1 MEYTEFVRVPFLV
14 QAVQITEENFDD
26 IFELIGK
33 EVKELPGGKRY
44 ILIDRR
50 IIPNGHKAQIGGWV
64 TSMNDKIRYYSKS
77 AFEEQFVERGNTEFE
92 AFFASQKE
100 TDDILAD
107 ADTMAAIAEAEAQV
121 RSAPDVSGADL

>member
-14 QAVQITEENFDD
+14 QAVQVTEENFDD

-33 EVKELPGGKRY
+33 EVKELPTGKRY

-64 TSMNDKIRYYSKS
+64 TSMNDKIRYYSKT
-77 AFEEQFVERGNTEFE
+77 AFEEQFVERGDTEFE
-92 AFFASQKE
+92 AYFAKQKE
-100 TDDILAD
+100 
-107 ADTMAAIAEAEAQV
+107 AEEV
-121 RSAPDVSGADL
+121 VMFNEDFSDYVKVEVPDVSGADL

>member
-77 AFEEQFVERGNTEFE
+77 AFEEQFTSDLTMFKP
-92 AFFASQKE
+92 FFQAQQE
-100 TDDILAD
+100 TNDILAD
-107 ADTMAAIAEAEAQV
+107 PDTMAALSEAVAEV
-121 RSAPDVSGADL
+121 PDVSGADV

>member
-33 EVKELPGGKRY
+33 EIKELPGGKRY

-64 TSMNDKIRYYSKS
+64 TSMNDKIRYYSKT
-77 AFEEQFVERGNTEFE
+77 AFEEQFTSDLAMFEEF
-92 AFFASQKE
+92 FSSQQE
-100 TDDILAD
+100 TNDILAD
-107 ADTMAAIAEAEAQV
+107 PDTMAALSEAVAEV
-121 RSAPDVSGADL
+121 PDVSGADV